1 MHRPHH
7 ISDRNILSIP
17 DNIANHQKEN
27 KAACWYSE
35 SNMVTAPW
43 GWRAVTTVLKQGSK
57 SNAVKTSCF
66 RHFSLGMYWLK
77 RLKVMEGLPRKLISG
92 NPRSTLWLF
101 FWSRLHVGHVSTL
114 EVGTKCPQAFPQ
126 ESFGGPSSPKP
137 GIFLYVYIY
146 IYVCHHAFGIFIFKW
161 RAVLECFGNIS
172 LHVVP
177 HAITLLC
184 AGFPHLMFFLILL
197 VN

>member
-27 KAACWYSE
+27 TAACWYSE

-101 FWSRLHVGHVSTL
+101 LVKAACGSRFNAWSWNKVPPGFSTRILWRTFVSKARRL
-114 EVGTKCPQAFPQ
+114 F
-126 ESFGGPSSPKP
+126 
-137 GIFLYVYIY
+137 IYVYTL
-146 IYVCHHAFGIFIFKW
+146 G
-161 RAVLECFGNIS
+161 VLDLSNKG
-172 LHVVP
+172 L
-177 HAITLLC
+177 
-184 AGFPHLMFFLILL
+184 
-197 VN
+197 

>member
-27 KAACWYSE
+27 TAACWYSE

-101 FWSRLHVGHVSTL
+101 FGQGCMWVTFQRLKL
-114 EVGTKCPQAFPQ
+114 EQSAPRLFHKNPLADLRLQSQA
-126 ESFGGPSSPKP
+126 SFYICIYPGSPRP
-137 GIFLYVYIY
+137 
-146 IYVCHHAFGIFIFKW
+146 FKQ
-161 RAVLECFGNIS
+161 RS
-172 LHVVP
+172 LGFD
-177 HAITLLC
+177 LC
-184 AGFPHLMFFLILL
+184 L
-197 VN
+197 